1 MKIVYFYPSM
11 HSAGGIERV
20 LTVKLNYLADVL
32 KYDIVLVNYRQR
44 KRENF
49 FALSQNIKQID
60 LELEDPIFIDKKMLS
75 ASELKKINLNFN
87 RNLKEKIEKIL
98 FEEKANFSVSAA
110 SGKEFDFLYKI
121 KDSSIKIVEFHF
133 TYLVSNLYIL
143 KKNSTLLSIQGW
155 KNYYYY
161 KKELKKYKGYKN
173 FIVLTEKDKNFWEKD
188 INNVIAINNPITI
201 FTEKKSKLDTK
212 KIIAL
217 GRLTPQ
223 KGFDYLLKIWHKIHY
238 KYPDWKLEIYGDGH
252 LKEELEIQIKNLEL
266 KNCEILSPSRSVE
279 DIYLNSS
286 IFVLPSRFE
295 GLPLVLMESMAFG
308 LPSVAF
314 DCNCG
319 PSDLIKNEKSGFLIP
334 PKNINLFAE
343 KLEILMSNAT
353 LLESMGNA
361 ANQRSKDY
369 LIDNI
374 MKKWNN
380 YFKQNMK

>member
-1 MKIVYFYPSM
+1 MITF
-11 HSAGGIERV
+11 
-20 LTVKLNYLADVL
+20 L
-32 KYDIVLVNYRQR
+32 KYG
-44 KRENF
+44 
-49 FALSQNIKQID
+49 IK
-60 LELEDPIFIDKKMLS
+60 
-75 ASELKKINLNFN
+75 
-87 RNLKEKIEKIL
+87 
-98 FEEKANFSVSAA
+98 
-110 SGKEFDFLYKI
+110 YTT
-121 KDSSIKIVEFHF
+121 SIH
-133 TYLVSNLYIL
+133 
-143 KKNSTLLSIQGW
+143 
-155 KNYYYY
+155 
-161 KKELKKYKGYKN
+161 
-173 FIVLTEKDKNFWEKD
+173 
-188 INNVIAINNPITI
+188 
-201 FTEKKSKLDTK
+201 
-212 KIIAL
+212 
-217 GRLTPQ
+217 
-223 KGFDYLLKIWHKIHY
+223 
-238 KYPDWKLEIYGDGH
+238 PDWKLEIYGDGH

>member
-60 LELEDPIFIDKKMLS
+60 LELEDPIFIDKKTLS

-201 FTEKKSKLDTK
+201 FTEKKSKLVNIVEIPYSLIESEYKAFTEGKIDENTAKENALNAK
-212 KIIAL
+212 KIP
-217 GRLTPQ
+217 LTTTKDNKVKIPIINIFFNTF
-223 KGFDYLLKIWHKIHY
+223 KLLI
-238 KYPDWKLEIYGDGH
+238 
-252 LKEELEIQIKNLEL
+252 
-266 KNCEILSPSRSVE
+266 
-279 DIYLNSS
+279 
-286 IFVLPSRFE
+286 IFSL
-295 GLPLVLMESMAFG
+295 
-308 LPSVAF
+308 
-314 DCNCG
+314 
-319 PSDLIKNEKSGFLIP
+319 
-334 PKNINLFAE
+334 
-343 KLEILMSNAT
+343 
-353 LLESMGNA
+353 
-361 ANQRSKDY
+361 
-369 LIDNI
+369 
-374 MKKWNN
+374 
-380 YFKQNMK
+380 